1 MESDVLAVRLP
12 YQRERLPDGS
22 SQQNDKRLIL
32 PASPPLI
39 DCILAEVKEATVEF
53 KSATG

>member
-53 KSATG
+53 KSATA